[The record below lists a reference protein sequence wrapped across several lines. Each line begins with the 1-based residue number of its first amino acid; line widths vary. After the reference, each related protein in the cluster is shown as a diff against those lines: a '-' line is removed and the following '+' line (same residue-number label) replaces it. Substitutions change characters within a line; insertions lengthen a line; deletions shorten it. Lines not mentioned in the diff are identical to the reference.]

1 MKKAKVIQSTDSHA
15 DVAAETTK
23 EKQNTVEHIFS
34 ANWAA
39 PEIVPRKLW
48 WYISFCVI
56 TIWIMLFI
64 FLAQDWVLLAC
75 MFTASL
81 ALIITYL
88 KAPTKVDYQL
98 DYDTITINNQVL
110 KLDNY
115 YAYTIATTK
124 ISKTATQKVVLLL
137 PRRHLGLSFQISLP
151 DNPSEKKKVLSAF
164 NQALPFDEAKSFLL
178 HYQILD
184 YITSLLRLNF

>member
-1 MKKAKVIQSTDSHA
+1 MKKEKTIKSTDVYTDAEAKKPEKKS
-15 DVAAETTK
+15 AAKHT
-23 EKQNTVEHIFS
+23 FS
-34 ANWAA
+34 TNWAVQ
-39 PEIVPRKLW
+39 EIVPHKCW
-48 WYISFCVI
+48 WYIGFSVI
-56 TIWIMLFI
+56 AIWIMLFI

-98 DYDTITINNQVL
+98 DHDTITINKQVL

-115 YAYTIATTK
+115 YAYTIATTR
-124 ISKTATQKVVLLL
+124 ISKTATQMVVLLL
-137 PRRHLGLSFQISLP
+137 PKRHLGLLCQISLP
-151 DNPSEKKKVLSAF
+151 DDPSENKKTLSIF
-164 NQALPFDEAKSFLL
+164 NQVLPFDEAKSFLL
-178 HYQILD
+178 HYRIID